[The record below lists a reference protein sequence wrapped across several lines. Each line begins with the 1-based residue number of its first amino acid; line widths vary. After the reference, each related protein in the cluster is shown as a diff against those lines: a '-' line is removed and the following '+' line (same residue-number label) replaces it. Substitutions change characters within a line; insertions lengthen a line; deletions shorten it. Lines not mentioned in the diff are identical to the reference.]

1 MEKPHDLPARMLSRA
16 VAHSAEGS
24 LYSFSGAECSELF
37 KSPLS
42 LHYGIS
48 V

>member
-1 MEKPHDLPARMLSRA
+1 MKKPRDLPARTLSRA
-16 VAHSAEGS
+16 AAHGAEGS

-42 LHYGIS
+42 LHYGTS
-48 V
+48 M